1 VAARY
6 AHLSTPILG
15 RVFSG
20 ESPDATIES
29 KPQPQRNHMCRYIK
43 IWTESDGPPAA
54 RTFTIF
60 RVDHIARVERTDEN
74 KTLIMLFGYSDEI
87 YDIDANDV
95 EAAINNPKNYTV
107 ELYERNA
114 KPKEIV

>member
-1 VAARY
+1 M
-6 AHLSTPILG
+6 G

-20 ESPDATIES
+20 EIPDATIES
-29 KPQPQRNHMCRYIK
+29 KPQPQRNHMSMYLK

-60 RVDHIARVERTDEN
+60 RVDQIARVERTGED
-74 KTLIMLFGYSDEI
+74 KTLIMVFGYADREFN
-87 YDIDANDV
+87 IDAADV
-95 EAAINNPKNYTV
+95 EAAIMNPKSYTV

-114 KPKEIV
+114 KTKETV